1 MRDAK
6 GFAPPEFRQEPR
18 RARLWPAALA
28 AVLFA
33 ALVAW
38 LAPRGWDAGHAFA
51 QESDPAA
58 VADRMLDTKFNTDVA
73 ASGIDEALAAND
85 ADLARSYLDLAD
97 ARHVAVG
104 DDRRKKVAAAVA
116 DAASTTTAMKSFA
129 YGFVGGEP
137 TDATSFA
144 GTALGDLFVF
154 GDIRDAVREGG
165 RLAMG
170 EKADTLVLGLACV
183 GLAITAGT
191 YATLG
196 AEAPVRVG
204 LTMAKV
210 ARKTG
215 RLSEELAASVG
226 RMLRGVV
233 DWGALKKA
241 IAGVSVTEPQLAVRA
256 ARDAVKVER
265 AGKLVDLA
273 RDVGTIE
280 AKAGTQAALESL
292 KVAETPREMSRVAR
306 LAGKEGGK
314 TRAIL
319 KIGGRTAIML
329 GGAAFGLASWLI
341 GALIAVLG
349 FVASLKRGVERM
361 TENHLRRR
369 KIKRQRA
376 ELLAAR

>member
-1 MRDAK
+1 MRDAE
-6 GFAPPEFRQEPR
+6 GFAPPEFRREPR
-18 RARLWPAALA
+18 RSRLWPAALA
-28 AVLFA
+28 VVLFA
-33 ALVAW
+33 GLVAW
-38 LAPRGWDAGHAFA
+38 LAPRGFDAGHVFA
-51 QESDPAA
+51 RENDPAV
-58 VADRMLDTKFNTDVA
+58 VADRMLDTTFNADVA
-73 ASGIDEALAAND
+73 AHGIDDALAAND
-85 ADLARSYLDLAD
+85 ADLAKSYLDLAD
-97 ARHVAVG
+97 ARHVAVD
-104 DDRRKKVAAAVA
+104 DDRRKKVADAVT

-129 YGFVGGEP
+129 YGFVSGEP
-137 TDATSFA
+137 TDVTSFA

-165 RLAMG
+165 RMAMG

-215 RLSEELAASVG
+215 RLSEQLAASTG

-233 DWGALKKA
+233 DWAALKRA
-241 IAGVSVTEPQLAVRA
+241 ITGVSVTEPQVAVRA

-265 AGKLVDLA
+265 AGRLVDLA

-280 AKAGTQAALESL
+280 AKAGMQAALDSL
-292 KVAETPREMSRVAR
+292 KVAETPREMSRVAK
-306 LAGKEGGK
+306 LAEKEGGK

-329 GGAAFGLASWLI
+329 GGAAFSLASWLF
-341 GALIAVLG
+341 GALFAVLG
-349 FVASLKRGVERM
+349 FVSSLKRGAERM

-376 ELLAAR
+376 VLLAAR

>member
-1 MRDAK
+1 MRDAQ
-6 GFAPPEFRQEPR
+6 GFAPPEFRGEPR
-18 RARLWPAALA
+18 RTRLWPAALA
-28 AVLFA
+28 AAMFA
-33 ALVAW
+33 ILAAC
-38 LAPRGWDAGHAFA
+38 LAPRGLDAGHAFA
-51 QESDPAA
+51 DESDPAT
-58 VADRMLDTKFNTDVA
+58 VADRMLDTNFNADVA
-73 ASGIDEALAAND
+73 AHGVDDALAAND
-85 ADLARSYLDLAD
+85 ADLAKSYLDLAD
-97 ARHVAVG
+97 ARHVAI
-104 DDRRKKVAAAVA
+104 DDGRRNKVAAAVA
-116 DAASTTTAMKSFA
+116 QAASATTAMKSFA
-129 YGFVGGEP
+129 YGFVSGEP
-137 TDATSFA
+137 TDGSSFA

-165 RLAMG
+165 RMAMG

-191 YATLG
+191 YATFG

-215 RLSEELAASVG
+215 RLSGELAASAG

-280 AKAGTQAALESL
+280 AKAGTQTALESL
-292 KVAETPREMSRVAR
+292 KVAETPREMSRVAK
-306 LAGKEGGK
+306 LAEKEGGK

-319 KIGGRTAIML
+319 KVGGRTAIML
-329 GGAAFGLASWLI
+329 SAAAFDLATWIL
-341 GALIAVLG
+341 GALLTVLG
-349 FVASLKRGVERM
+349 FVVSLKRGVERL
-361 TENHLRRR
+361 TENHLHRR
-369 KIKRQRA
+369 KVRRQRA